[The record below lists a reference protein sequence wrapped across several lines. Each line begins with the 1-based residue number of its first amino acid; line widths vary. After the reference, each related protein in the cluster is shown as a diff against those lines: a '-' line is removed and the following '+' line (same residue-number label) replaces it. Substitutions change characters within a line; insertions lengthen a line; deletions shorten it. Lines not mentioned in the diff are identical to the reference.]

1 MGGVKDADQ
10 GGRVVGAVTYVVRM
24 IAKQGQA
31 EAVQELLLT
40 NPRRIEQGEPGNLAF
55 GVHRSTDN
63 PNEFWLYETWVDEA
77 AVQAHES
84 GDAFKQYKE
93 TLRPLV
99 EPESVIF
106 GNTVP
111 IKVLGYGPLPTAV
124 GLPSPMRLRACR
136 SHSLTVVSPM
146 VGPIVRRASGASL
159 ALSRPWCVALWLGR
173 GAAPRRLHPLGVG
186 SVVPTCCRA
195 LETFGWVVAARGTL
209 WSAAGCGRRPLR
221 QRP

>member
-1 MGGVKDADQ
+1 M
-10 GGRVVGAVTYVVRM
+10 GAVTYFVRM
-24 IAKQGQA
+24 VAKQGQA

-111 IKVLGYGPLPTAV
+111 IKVLGYGPLPTPAKATQSDE
-124 GLPSPMRLRACR
+124 P
-136 SHSLTVVSPM
+136 
-146 VGPIVRRASGASL
+146 
-159 ALSRPWCVALWLGR
+159 
-173 GAAPRRLHPLGVG
+173 
-186 SVVPTCCRA
+186 
-195 LETFGWVVAARGTL
+195 
-209 WSAAGCGRRPLR
+209 
-221 QRP
+221 

>member
-1 MGGVKDADQ
+1 VSCKLDKPLLPPRLRAWILTAVKDVQEVESWSGDLLCAD
-10 GGRVVGAVTYVVRM
+10 GGQA
-24 IAKQGQA
+24 GQA

-84 GDAFKQYKE
+84 GDAFQQYKE

-99 EPESVIF
+99 EPESVLF

-111 IKVLGYGPLPTAV
+111 IKVLGYGPLPT
-124 GLPSPMRLRACR
+124 
-136 SHSLTVVSPM
+136 
-146 VGPIVRRASGASL
+146 
-159 ALSRPWCVALWLGR
+159 
-173 GAAPRRLHPLGVG
+173 
-186 SVVPTCCRA
+186 
-195 LETFGWVVAARGTL
+195 
-209 WSAAGCGRRPLR
+209 
-221 QRP
+221 

>member
-1 MGGVKDADQ
+1 MV
-10 GGRVVGAVTYVVRM
+10 
-24 IAKQGQA
+24 AKPGQA

-40 NPRRIEQGEPGNLAF
+40 NPRRIEQGEQGNLAF

-124 GLPSPMRLRACR
+124 GRPSPMRLRACR

-146 VGPIVRRASGASL
+146 VGPIVRRASGA
-159 ALSRPWCVALWLGR
+159 
-173 GAAPRRLHPLGVG
+173 
-186 SVVPTCCRA
+186 
-195 LETFGWVVAARGTL
+195 
-209 WSAAGCGRRPLR
+209 
-221 QRP
+221 